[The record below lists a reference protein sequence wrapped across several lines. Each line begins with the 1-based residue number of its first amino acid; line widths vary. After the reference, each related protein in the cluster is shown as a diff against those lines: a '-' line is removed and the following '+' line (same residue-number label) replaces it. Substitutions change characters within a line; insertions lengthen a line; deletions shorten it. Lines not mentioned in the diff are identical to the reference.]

1 MLWKIL
7 FWLLRTAQQ
16 SLNSTSRQVSVL
28 RLVTHPHPFPTS
40 HHHLLRRR
48 IEIEGGSEIP
58 IVDGSALGW
67 ALNIQ
72 FSGLRHAPT
81 PAGYFADGR
90 AHSRV

>member
-40 HHHLLRRR
+40 HHVLRRR

-81 PAGYFADGR
+81 PAGYFAEGR
-90 AHSRV
+90 AHSGV